1 MMQDGQGSTVHGSR
15 FTDNGQRTTD
25 NGQRTTAGASLLP
38 MDFSHSPRSLDYQE
52 RLRGFM
58 DEHVYP
64 AERAIAERDRTEPRD
79 PVEAPPEMA
88 DLKRIARE
96 RGLWNL
102 FLPDDEYGAGL
113 TNVEY
118 APLAEIMGMAIELAP
133 EATNCAAPDTGN
145 MEVLHLFGTPEQKER
160 WLVPLLEGEIRSN
173 FGMTEP
179 AVASSD
185 PRNLECSIT
194 PDGDDYLVNGTK
206 WWSSGAMSSDSKVAI
221 VMGVT
226 NPEAPPKQRYS
237 MILVPMDADGVEVV
251 RDLPVFGYHHRGG
264 HAVVRYNDV
273 RVPASN
279 LISGPGEGYMI
290 AQARLGPGRIHHCM
304 RAIGQAERAL
314 DLMVRR
320 AKNRT
325 AFGSRIADKG
335 QVQEWI
341 AESRWRIDQARLLVL
356 HAAWLIDTHGNRAA
370 RRDVSAIKV
379 VAPKTAL
386 WVIDKA
392 IQVHGGM
399 GVSDD
404 TPLASMWANMR
415 TLRIADG
422 PDEVHTMVVA
432 GRVIGRD

>member
-1 MMQDGQGSTVHGSR
+1 
-15 FTDNGQRTTD
+15 
-25 NGQRTTAGASLLP
+25 
-38 MDFSHSPRSLDYQE
+38 MDFSHSARSLDYQDK
-52 RLRGFM
+52 LSDFM
-58 DEHVYP
+58 SDRIYP
-64 AERAIAERDRTEPRD
+64 AELSISSRD
-79 PVEAPPEMA
+79 PLPGEPTEAPPEMVE
-88 DLKRIARE
+88 LKRIARE

-113 TNVEY
+113 SNTEY
-118 APLAEIMGMAIELAP
+118 APLAETMGRAIEIAP

-185 PRNLECSIT
+185 PRNLELTIT
-194 PDGDDYLVNGTK
+194 PDGDDYIVSGTK
-206 WWSSGAMSSDSKVAI
+206 WWSSGAMSKDSKIAI

-226 NPEAPPKQRYS
+226 EKDAPPKARYS

-251 RDLPVFGYHHRGG
+251 RDLPVFGYYHRGG
-264 HAVVRYNDV
+264 HAEVRYNDV
-273 RVPASN
+273 RVPATN
-279 LISGPGEGYMI
+279 LISGPGQGYMI

-314 DLMVRR
+314 SMMIGR
-320 AKNRT
+320 AKSRE
-325 AFGSRIADKG
+325 AFGKRVADQG
-335 QVQEWI
+335 VVQQWI
-341 AESRWRIDQARLLVL
+341 AESRWRIDQARLLVM
-356 HAAWLIDTHGNRAA
+356 HTAWLIDTQGNRAA
-370 RRDVSAIKV
+370 TRDVSAIKV
-379 VAPKTAL
+379 VAPNTAL

-392 IQVHGGM
+392 IQVYGGM
-399 GVSDD
+399 GVSED
-404 TPLASMWANMR
+404 TKLASMWANMR

-432 GRVIGRD
+432 RREIGRD

>member
-1 MMQDGQGSTVHGSR
+1 
-15 FTDNGQRTTD
+15 
-25 NGQRTTAGASLLP
+25 
-38 MDFSHSPRSLDYQE
+38 MDFAHSPRSQQYQDT
-52 RLRGFM
+52 LTTFM
-58 DEHVYP
+58 AEHVYP
-64 AERAIAERDRTEPRD
+64 ADTAIRARRHTDDRD
-79 PVEAPPEMA
+79 PTEAPPEMA
-88 DLKRIARE
+88 ELKRIARSQ
-96 RGLWNL
+96 GLWNL

-113 TNVEY
+113 SNLDY
-118 APLAEIMGMAIELAP
+118 APLAEIMGRVIELAP
-133 EATNCAAPDTGN
+133 EATNCSAPDTGN

-185 PRNLECSIT
+185 PRNLACSIT
-194 PDGDDYLVNGTK
+194 RDGDDFIVSGTK
-206 WWSSGAMSSDSKVAI
+206 WWSSGAMSQDAEIAI

-226 NPEAPPKQRYS
+226 DPDAPPKARYS
-237 MILVPMDADGVEVV
+237 MILVPMDAEGVEVV

-264 HAVVRYNDV
+264 HAEVRYHDV

-279 LISGPGEGYMI
+279 IIAGPGEGYMI

-314 DLMVRR
+314 ELMIDR
-320 AKNRT
+320 AKSRE
-325 AFGSRIADKG
+325 AFGMRVADQG
-335 QVQEWI
+335 VVQQWI

-356 HAAWLIDTHGNRAA
+356 HTAWLIDTQGNRAA
-370 RRDVSAIKV
+370 RRDISAIKV
-379 VAPKTAL
+379 VAPTMAL

-432 GRVIGRD
+432 RREIGRD

>member
-1 MMQDGQGSTVHGSR
+1 
-15 FTDNGQRTTD
+15 
-25 NGQRTTAGASLLP
+25 
-38 MDFSHSPRSLDYQE
+38 MDFAYSDRSLRYQDQ
-52 RLRGFM
+52 LASFM
-58 DEHVYP
+58 EEHIYP
-64 AERAIAERDRTEPRD
+64 AEQAIKDRDPLPGE

-96 RGLWNL
+96 QGLWNL
-102 FLPDDEYGAGL
+102 FLPDDEHGAGL
-113 TNVEY
+113 SNTEY
-118 APLAEIMGMAIELAP
+118 APLAEMMGHVIELAP
-133 EATNCAAPDTGN
+133 EATNCSAPDTGN
-145 MEVLHLFGTPEQKER
+145 MEVIHLFGTPEQKER

-179 AVASSD
+179 AVPSSD
-185 PRNLECSIT
+185 PRNLEASVIR
-194 PDGDDYLVNGTK
+194 DGDDYIVSGRK
-206 WWSSGAMSSDSKVAI
+206 WWSTGAVSQDSKVSI
-221 VMGVT
+221 FMGVT
-226 NPEAPPKQRYS
+226 DPDAPPKSRYS

-251 RDLPVFGYHHRGG
+251 RDLNVFGYSHRGG
-264 HAVVRYNDV
+264 HAEVAYHDV
-273 RVPASN
+273 RVPAAN
-279 LISGPGEGYMI
+279 MISGHGQGYMI

-314 DLMVRR
+314 SMMVER
-320 AKNRT
+320 AKSRE
-325 AFGSRIADKG
+325 AFGKRVSDQG
-335 QVQEWI
+335 VVQEWI

-356 HAAWLIDTHGNRAA
+356 RAAWLIDTEGNRAA

-379 VAPKTAL
+379 VAPNTAL

-399 GVSDD
+399 GVCDD

-432 GRVIGRD
+432 RREIGR

>member
-1 MMQDGQGSTVHGSR
+1 
-15 FTDNGQRTTD
+15 
-25 NGQRTTAGASLLP
+25 
-38 MDFSHSPRSLDYQE
+38 MDFAHSPRAREYQE
-52 RLRGFM
+52 RLRAFM
-58 DEHVYP
+58 SDDVYP
-64 AERAIAERDRTEPRD
+64 AEAAIHARGGLVEPT
-79 PVEAPPEMA
+79 EAPPEMA
-88 DLKRIARE
+88 GLKAEARS

-113 TNVEY
+113 TNTEY
-118 APLAEIMGMAIELAP
+118 APLAEIMGEVIELAP

-145 MEVLHLFGTPEQKER
+145 MEVLHMFGTPEQKER

-185 PRNLECSIT
+185 PRNLECAIT
-194 PDGDDYLVNGTK
+194 PDGDDYIVSGTK
-206 WWSSGAMSSDSKVAI
+206 WWSSGASSRDSKIAI

-226 NPEAPPKQRYS
+226 NPDAPPKQRYS
-237 MILVPMDADGVEVV
+237 MILVPMDADGVEIV

-264 HAVVRYNDV
+264 HAEVRYNDV
-273 RVPASN
+273 RVHASN
-279 LISGPGEGYMI
+279 LIAGPGEGYMI

-314 DLMVRR
+314 RLMIDR
-320 AKNRT
+320 AKSRT
-325 AFGSRIADKG
+325 AFGMRVADQG
-335 QVQEWI
+335 VVQDWI
-341 AESRWRIDQARLLVL
+341 AEARWRIDQARLLVL
-356 HAAWLIDTHGNRAA
+356 HTAWLIDTEGNRAA

-379 VAPKTAL
+379 VAPRTAL

-399 GVSDD
+399 GVSND

-415 TLRIADG
+415 TLQIADG
-422 PDEVHTMVVA
+422 PDEVHQMVVA
-432 GRVIGRD
+432 RREIGRD

>member
-1 MMQDGQGSTVHGSR
+1 
-15 FTDNGQRTTD
+15 
-25 NGQRTTAGASLLP
+25 
-38 MDFSHSPRSLDYQE
+38 MDFSHSPRSLDYQN
-52 RLRGFM
+52 RLSAFM
-58 DEHVYP
+58 DERVYP
-64 AERAIAERDRTEPRD
+64 AEAAIAVRDRTEPRD

-88 DLKRIARE
+88 GLKRVARE

-102 FLPDDEYGAGL
+102 FLPDEEYGAGL
-113 TNVEY
+113 SNIEY
-118 APLAEIMGMAIELAP
+118 APLAEIMGRAIELAP
-133 EATNCAAPDTGN
+133 EATNCSAPDTGN
-145 MEVLHLFGTPEQKER
+145 MEVLHLFGTDEQKEQ

-179 AVASSD
+179 DVASSD
-185 PRNLECSIT
+185 PRNLECSIRR
-194 PDGDDYLVNGTK
+194 DGDDYVVSGTK
-206 WWSSGAMSSDSKVAI
+206 WWSSGAMSSDSAVAI

-226 NPEAPPKQRYS
+226 NPDAPPKQRYS
-237 MILVPMDADGVEVV
+237 MILVPMDAEGVEVV
-251 RDLPVFGYHHRGG
+251 RDLPVFGYRHRGG
-264 HAVVRYNDV
+264 HAEVRYHDV
-273 RVPASN
+273 RVPAAN

-314 DLMVRR
+314 EMMVDR
-320 AKNRT
+320 AKQRT
-325 AFGSRIADKG
+325 AFGGRVADKG

-356 HAAWLIDTHGNRAA
+356 HAAWLIDTEGNRAA

-379 VAPKTAL
+379 VAPNTAL

-432 GRVIGRD
+432 RRVIGRDQ

>member
-1 MMQDGQGSTVHGSR
+1 
-15 FTDNGQRTTD
+15 
-25 NGQRTTAGASLLP
+25 

-52 RLRGFM
+52 RLGAFM
-58 DEHVYP
+58 ADHVYP
-64 AERAIAERDRTEPRD
+64 AERAIEARRRIEDID
-79 PVEAPPEMA
+79 PTEAPPEMA
-88 DLKRIARE
+88 ELKSTARAQ
-96 RGLWNL
+96 GLWNL

-113 TNVEY
+113 SNTEY
-118 APLAEIMGMAIELAP
+118 APLAETMGRVIELAP
-133 EATNCAAPDTGN
+133 EATNCSAPDTGN

-185 PRNLECSIT
+185 PRNLQASIT
-194 PDGDDYLVNGTK
+194 RDGGDYVVSGTK
-206 WWSSGAMSSDSKVAI
+206 WWSTGAYSRDSKVSI
-221 VMGVT
+221 FMGVT
-226 NPEAPPKQRYS
+226 DPEAPPKARYS

-251 RDLPVFGYHHRGG
+251 RDVPVFGYRHRGG
-264 HAVVRYNDV
+264 HAVVRYHDV

-279 LISGPGEGYMI
+279 IIAGEGEGYMI

-314 DLMVRR
+314 SLMIAR
-320 AKNRT
+320 AKSRE
-325 AFGSRIADKG
+325 AFGMRVADQG
-335 QVQEWI
+335 VVQQWI
-341 AESRWRIDQARLLVL
+341 AESRWRIDQARLLVM
-356 HAAWLIDTHGNRAA
+356 HTAWLIDTEGNRAA

-379 VAPKTAL
+379 VVPNMAL
-386 WVIDKA
+386 WVMDKA

-404 TPLASMWANMR
+404 TPLAAMWANMR

-432 GRVIGRD
+432 RREIGRD

>member
-1 MMQDGQGSTVHGSR
+1 
-15 FTDNGQRTTD
+15 
-25 NGQRTTAGASLLP
+25 
-38 MDFSHSPRSLDYQE
+38 MDFSHSSRSLQYQD
-52 RLRGFM
+52 RLNAFM
-58 DEHVYP
+58 DDHVRP
-64 AERAIAERDRTEPRD
+64 AEATIEARRRTEGVVPT
-79 PVEAPPEMA
+79 EAPPELHE
-88 DLKRIARE
+88 LKRLARAD
-96 RGLWNL
+96 GLWNL

-113 TNVEY
+113 SNTDY
-118 APLAEIMGMAIELAP
+118 APLAEIMGQVIELAP
-133 EATNCAAPDTGN
+133 EATNCSAPDTGN

-185 PRNLECSIT
+185 PRNLQCSIT
-194 PDGDDYLVNGTK
+194 RDGDDYIVSGTK
-206 WWSSGAMSSDSKVAI
+206 WWSTGAATKDSKVAI

-226 NPEAPPKQRYS
+226 DPDAPPKARYS
-237 MILVPMDADGVEVV
+237 MILVPMDAEGVEVV
-251 RDLPVFGYHHRGG
+251 RDVPVFGYHHRGG
-264 HAVVRYNDV
+264 HAEVRYDDV
-273 RVPASN
+273 RVPATN
-279 LISGPGEGYMI
+279 IISGPGEGYMI

-314 DLMVRR
+314 GLMIER
-320 AKNRT
+320 AKARE
-325 AFGSRIADKG
+325 AFGKRVADQG
-335 QVQEWI
+335 VVQEWI

-356 HAAWLIDTHGNRAA
+356 HTAWLIDTQGNRAA

-379 VAPKTAL
+379 VAPNTAL

-404 TPLASMWANMR
+404 TPLAAMWANMR

-432 GRVIGRD
+432 RREIGRD

>member
-1 MMQDGQGSTVHGSR
+1 
-15 FTDNGQRTTD
+15 
-25 NGQRTTAGASLLP
+25 
-38 MDFSHSPRSLDYQE
+38 
-52 RLRGFM
+52 M
-58 DEHVYP
+58 DEHIYP
-64 AERAIAERDRTEPRD
+64 AEAAIAARDRLEPRD

-88 DLKRIARE
+88 ELKRVARE
-96 RGLWNL
+96 HGLWNL
-102 FLPDDEYGAGL
+102 FLPDEEYGAGL
-113 TNVEY
+113 SNVEY

-133 EATNCAAPDTGN
+133 EATNCSAPDTGN

-185 PRNLECSIT
+185 PLNLECSIR
-194 PDGDDYLVNGTK
+194 PDGDDYIVSGTK

-226 NPEAPPKQRYS
+226 DPDAPPKQRYS
-237 MILVPMDADGVEVV
+237 MILVPMDAEGVEVV
-251 RDLPVFGYHHRGG
+251 RDLPVFGYRHRGG
-264 HAVVRYNDV
+264 HAEVRYHDV
-273 RVPASN
+273 RVPAAN

-314 DLMVRR
+314 ALMVDR
-320 AKNRT
+320 AKSRT
-325 AFGSRIADKG
+325 AFGSRVADKG
-335 QVQEWI
+335 QVHEWI

-379 VAPKTAL
+379 VAPRTAL

-432 GRVIGRD
+432 RRVIGRD

>member
-1 MMQDGQGSTVHGSR
+1 
-15 FTDNGQRTTD
+15 
-25 NGQRTTAGASLLP
+25 
-38 MDFSHSPRSLDYQE
+38 MDFSHSARSLDYQDKLSE
-52 RLRGFM
+52 FM
-58 DEHVYP
+58 TDHIYP
-64 AERAIAERDRTEPRD
+64 AELAISSREPL
-79 PVEAPPEMA
+79 PGEPTEAPPEMA
-88 DLKRIARE
+88 ELKRIARE

-113 TNVEY
+113 SNTEY
-118 APLAEIMGMAIELAP
+118 APLAETMGRAIEIAP

-185 PRNLECSIT
+185 PRNLQLTIT
-194 PDGDDYLVNGTK
+194 PDGDDYIVSGTK
-206 WWSSGAMSSDSKVAI
+206 WWSSGAMSNDSKIAI

-226 NPEAPPKQRYS
+226 EKDAPPKARYS

-251 RDLPVFGYHHRGG
+251 RDLPVFGYYHRGG
-264 HAVVRYNDV
+264 HAEVRYNDV
-273 RVPASN
+273 RVPATN
-279 LISGPGEGYMI
+279 LISGPGQGYMI

-314 DLMVRR
+314 SMMIGR
-320 AKNRT
+320 AKSRE
-325 AFGSRIADKG
+325 AFGKRVADQG
-335 QVQEWI
+335 VVQQWI
-341 AESRWRIDQARLLVL
+341 AESRWRIDQARLLVM
-356 HAAWLIDTHGNRAA
+356 HTAWLIDTQGNRAA
-370 RRDVSAIKV
+370 TRDVSAIKV
-379 VAPKTAL
+379 VAPNTAL

-392 IQVHGGM
+392 IQVYGGM
-399 GVSDD
+399 GVSED
-404 TPLASMWANMR
+404 TKLASMWANMR

-432 GRVIGRD
+432 RREIGRD

>member
-1 MMQDGQGSTVHGSR
+1 
-15 FTDNGQRTTD
+15 
-25 NGQRTTAGASLLP
+25 

-96 RGLWNL
+96 SGLWNL

-226 NPEAPPKQRYS
+226 DPEAPPKQRYS

>member
-1 MMQDGQGSTVHGSR
+1 
-15 FTDNGQRTTD
+15 
-25 NGQRTTAGASLLP
+25 
-38 MDFSHSPRSLDYQE
+38 MDFSYSDRSIRYQE
-52 RLRGFM
+52 QLGAFM
-58 DEHVYP
+58 EEYVYP
-64 AERAIAERDRTEPRD
+64 AERAIEERDPLPGE
-79 PVEAPPEMA
+79 PVEAPPEMVE
-88 DLKRIARE
+88 LKRIAQE
-96 RGLWNL
+96 QGLWNL

-113 TNVEY
+113 SNTEY
-118 APLAEIMGMAIELAP
+118 APLAEMMGHVIDLAP
-133 EATNCAAPDTGN
+133 EATNCSAPDTGN
-145 MEVLHLFGTPEQKER
+145 MEVLHIFGTPEQKER

-185 PRNLECSIT
+185 PRNLEASVIR
-194 PDGDDYLVNGTK
+194 DGDDYIVSGTK
-206 WWSSGAMSSDSKVAI
+206 WWSTGAMSKDSKVSI
-221 VMGVT
+221 FMGVT
-226 NPEAPPKQRYS
+226 DPDAPPKSRYS

-251 RDLPVFGYHHRGG
+251 RDLTVFGYSHRGG
-264 HAVVRYNDV
+264 HAEVAYHDV

-279 LISGPGEGYMI
+279 MIAGHGQGYMI

-314 DLMVRR
+314 AMMVER
-320 AKNRT
+320 ARSRE
-325 AFGSRIADKG
+325 AFGKRVADQG
-335 QVQEWI
+335 VVQEWI

-356 HAAWLIDTHGNRAA
+356 RAAWLIDTEGNRAA

-379 VAPKTAL
+379 VAPNTAL

-399 GVSDD
+399 GVCDD
-404 TPLASMWANMR
+404 TPLAGMWANMR

-432 GRVIGRD
+432 RREIGR